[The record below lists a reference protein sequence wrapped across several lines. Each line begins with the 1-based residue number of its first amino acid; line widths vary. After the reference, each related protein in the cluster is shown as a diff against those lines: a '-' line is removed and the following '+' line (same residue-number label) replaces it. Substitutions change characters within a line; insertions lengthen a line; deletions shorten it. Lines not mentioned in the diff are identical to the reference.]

1 MCETGTN
8 QIHMTMILISKINNL
23 LLLLTFTL
31 LAVLPVTAWAQASLS
46 LSVSPTLFEMTA
58 SPGQEWESVI
68 RVINSNPYDIKVFA
82 DAVNFAPQG
91 ESGQSRFLPIIA
103 GEAAGQTLAEWI
115 KVQEGDLI
123 IPAEQT
129 LEVPFTITVP
139 EDAPPGGHFAAVL
152 IGTKSL
158 TNTPEA
164 LQLETSQVVTSLVF
178 LRVTG
183 DVVESGSIREFRSTK
198 RIAETP
204 KMDFELRFE
213 NKGNVHVLPQ
223 GEIKIF
229 NMWGQERGVI
239 PVNRQTLFG
248 NVLPEQIRK
257 YSFTWTGDWSVA
269 DMGRY
274 TAVATLAYGVD
285 QRQFDDSETSFW
297 VIPWKIA
304 GIILLVLF
312 GFISLVTW
320 AIKLYIRKMLAM
332 AGVDASISG
341 AAGYPDRVMHRPVSV
356 VAPIGAGILDLR
368 SRFNTSDTLS
378 QKISSALSFLVTYKI
393 FFGMI
398 TVGLFFLGTV
408 VWYVQNASVEQRG
421 YEIIIDNNGQ
431 GVTLSSE
438 QVEYDLMRENSSPG
452 LEVVDLKPIPPL
464 RLVNQSGINGL
475 AAALRLQLEG
485 FGYEISTL
493 TNEFGV
499 AEENTVIVYHPDF
512 QDEAF
517 ELNEIIGD
525 TLLSSYL
532 EASLD
537 APITIYVG
545 QNYQNAVQ

>member
-1 MCETGTN
+1 
-8 QIHMTMILISKINNL
+8 MILISKINNL
-23 LLLLTFTL
+23 LLLLTFAL

-368 SRFNTSDTLS
+368 NRFNTSDTLS

>member
-1 MCETGTN
+1 
-8 QIHMTMILISKINNL
+8 MILISKINNL
-23 LLLLTFTL
+23 LLLLTFAL

-368 SRFNTSDTLS
+368 NRFNTSDTLS

-408 VWYVQNASVEQRG
+408 VWYVQNASVEKRG